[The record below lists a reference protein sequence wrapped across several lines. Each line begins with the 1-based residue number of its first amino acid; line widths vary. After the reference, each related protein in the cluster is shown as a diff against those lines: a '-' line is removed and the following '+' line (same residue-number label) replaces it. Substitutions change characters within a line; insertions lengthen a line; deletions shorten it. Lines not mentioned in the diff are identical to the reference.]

1 MSDLGLYL
9 DLFGPAIVGTMIAGA
24 ICPVVGALLLL
35 RRAAFEGV
43 ALPQAAAAG
52 TALGFAILPWWIGA
66 IGLGGMTIEQ
76 ALDSPHALTGY
87 LLVWAAVGTF
97 GALVALFL
105 SAGRAETQAARVAVL
120 FATASAATTL
130 LSMAS
135 PVGGERIAALL
146 RGEILTLDVHDLEVL
161 GGVYLIVASV
171 GLWKRRA
178 LIAVG
183 FDPDLLR
190 VRGIDPR
197 RVEGLLL
204 LLVGATIAVGALL
217 VGPVVLFGL
226 LTLPPLAAHGLARS
240 LRGYFLWACLLGV
253 GSAVGGLLVSFGLD
267 WPLGPSVVAAAA
279 GVLGATRGSRLLTR
293 LARA

>member
-1 MSDLGLYL
+1 MNDLGLYL
-9 DLFGPAIVGTMIAGA
+9 DLFGPAIAGTLIAGA

-52 TALGFAILPWWIGA
+52 TALGFAVLPWWVGA
-66 IGLGGMTIEQ
+66 VGLGGMSLEQ

-87 LLVWAAVGTF
+87 LLAWAAVGTF
-97 GALVALFL
+97 GALLSLFL
-105 SAGRAETQAARVAVL
+105 SAGRAETQTARVAVL

-161 GGVYLIVASV
+161 GGVYLVVAAV
-171 GLWKRRA
+171 GLWKRRS
-178 LIAVG
+178 LLAVG
-183 FDPDLLR
+183 FDPDLLS
-190 VRGIDPR
+190 VQGFSPR

-240 LRGYFLWACLLGV
+240 LRGYFLWACGLGS
-253 GSAVGGLLVSFGLD
+253 GAAVGGLLVSFGLD
-267 WPLGPSVVAAAA
+267 WPLGPSVVVSAA
-279 GVLGATRGSRLLTR
+279 GVLGAARFPGF
-293 LARA
+293 LARLFRS